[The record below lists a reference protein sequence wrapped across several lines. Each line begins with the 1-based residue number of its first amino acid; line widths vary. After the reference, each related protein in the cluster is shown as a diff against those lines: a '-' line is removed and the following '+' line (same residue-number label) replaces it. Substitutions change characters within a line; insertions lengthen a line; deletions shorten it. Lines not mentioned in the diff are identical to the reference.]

1 MKWYT
6 LAAKQGYASA
16 QYNLGVMYAIGKG
29 VPQNYKSAVKWF
41 KLASKQ
47 GVVDAQYNLGVMY
60 EGGLGVIHNKIYAHM
75 WGTLAAA
82 NGHENGVKVSEFVAN
97 RMTPSQIEK
106 AQDLARECVKKNYKG
121 C

>member
-1 MKWYT
+1 MEI
-6 LAAKQGYASA
+6 SC
-16 QYNLGVMYAIGKG
+16 
-29 VPQNYKSAVKWF
+29 
-41 KLASKQ
+41 KQ
-47 GVVDAQYNLGVMY
+47 GVADAQYNLGVMY

-75 WGTLAAA
+75 WGTIAAA
-82 NGHENGVKVSEFVAN
+82 NGHENGAKVREFVAN